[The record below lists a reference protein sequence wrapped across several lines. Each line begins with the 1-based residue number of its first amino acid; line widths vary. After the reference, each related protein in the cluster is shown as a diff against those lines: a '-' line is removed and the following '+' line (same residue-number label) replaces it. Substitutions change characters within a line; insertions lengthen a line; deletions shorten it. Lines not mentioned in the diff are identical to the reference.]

1 VKVLMLWHYYP
12 EYLSYFYLRHPE
24 VQGKSFQEHLETLY
38 DDHFGWPAGLCRYM
52 RTQAIQA
59 LLLVGNDE
67 RLQRKWAQENGFRS
81 FNSLNWQKAI
91 TAEQIRRFRP
101 DVLWI
106 SSAFQYYGRFL
117 QEVLPFVGRAICW
130 ISCPIPPRLEL
141 SGFYALVSS
150 HPNIVKDIRHHFEK
164 VVITKPGFD
173 PSVLKALGP
182 VQKRHGV
189 SFLGSITPEHSRRA
203 ETLAYLL
210 GKGVPL
216 SLFGTLRGATFGEVL
231 KEVAWQ
237 AVNQRS
243 LAAVLRSLRRRTSYR
258 RDAGAISR
266 VLRPSVFGTDM
277 FRELAASQLTLNIH
291 IDVAGGHAGNIR
303 LFEATGVGT
312 CLLTEHADNIGELF
326 EPGKELVTFRSRE
339 ELLERLQWLLQ
350 HPQEA
355 ERIGRAGQARTL
367 SSYTVER
374 MFQDIRGL
382 LE

>member
-1 VKVLMLWHYYP
+1 
-12 EYLSYFYLRHPE
+12 
-24 VQGKSFQEHLETLY
+24 LETLY

-101 DVLWI
+101 DVL
-106 SSAFQYYGRFL
+106 
-117 QEVLPFVGRAICW
+117 W